1 MRALTL
7 QWLSSLRW
15 GGGQSSVRRVGSREF
30 GGGGGGTT
38 GPRGMRAKVWKVC
51 TEEREADCSRQ
62 EVRQTSGGDVLRG
75 AKKQK
80 GGAKMEWGAELLNVH
95 LRHVFICT
103 LASANVSPPV

>member
-1 MRALTL
+1 
-7 QWLSSLRW
+7 
-15 GGGQSSVRRVGSREF
+15 
-30 GGGGGGTT
+30 
-38 GPRGMRAKVWKVC
+38 MRAKVWKVC

-103 LASANVSPPV
+103 LASANVSPPFNPCSRISAGLEMSVNVVFGFSQ